1 MTNYSS
7 QQQTE
12 FAALRRALS
21 EGDHEMVVATFELL
35 LSMETPALMLL
46 DAIGEGLW
54 DEDDDSDNLETLL
67 ETLVQNLEASAIPDM
82 AAYVMEEN
90 GPDLLVDLVAERLQ
104 EFSETAIVK
113 AIRKALNH
121 SDERISEG
129 VRDYLDEMAS
139 DSDAAEQL
147 LDELEEYD

>member
-1 MTNYSS
+1 
-7 QQQTE
+7 
-12 FAALRRALS
+12 
-21 EGDHEMVVATFELL
+21 MVVATFELL
-35 LSMETPALMLL
+35 LSIETPALMLL

-54 DEDDDSDNLETLL
+54 DEEDDGDVEALL
-67 ETLVQNLEASAIPDM
+67 ETLVQNLDASAIADM

-104 EFSETAIVK
+104 EFSEAAIVK
-113 AIRKALNH
+113 AIKRALSH